1 MAAIQERRD
10 AAGTRERTRGRGRSR
25 LGDLLR
31 EGRVRCVEVQQDR
44 VTTAE
49 YPVRADATETE
60 LAVVLARAIRAAS
73 APGCVI
79 RAELADLEGAHV
91 ANLVTTAP

>member
-1 MAAIQERRD
+1 MM
-10 AAGTRERTRGRGRSR
+10 ERTWWEWMGDECDFAVER

-60 LAVVLARAIRAAS
+60 LAVVLARTVRAAS

-79 RAELADLEGAHV
+79 RAELADLDAAHV
-91 ANLVTTAP
+91 ASLVTTAP

>member
-1 MAAIQERRD
+1 MM
-10 AAGTRERTRGRGRSR
+10 ERTWWEWMGDEGDFAVER

-60 LAVVLARAIRAAS
+60 LAVVLARAVRAAS
-73 APGCVI
+73 TPGCVI